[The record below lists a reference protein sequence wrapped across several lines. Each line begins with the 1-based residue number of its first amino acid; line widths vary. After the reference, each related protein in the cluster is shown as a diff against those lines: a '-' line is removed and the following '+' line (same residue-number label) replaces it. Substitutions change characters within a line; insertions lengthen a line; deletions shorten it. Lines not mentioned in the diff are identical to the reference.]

1 MTAAERAGA
10 GDAELIGAWR
20 GGDEGAAAEL
30 VRRHTPALARFMA
43 AWGARGDDLDDV
55 VQEAFIRAFRGM
67 DRFREEASFRTW
79 LFTIGANVARDVGR
93 QSRRRPI
100 LSLADHDVPAAG
112 GNPEE
117 HAEAEEALHRLEH
130 AVEQLPPMQ
139 RKVFLLRAQQGLDYE
154 EIAAG
159 LKTSVGAARVHYHHA
174 VKRLKKELG

>member
-1 MTAAERAGA
+1 
-10 GDAELIGAWR
+10 
-20 GGDEGAAAEL
+20 
-30 VRRHTPALARFMA
+30 MA

-79 LFTIGANVARDVGR
+79 LFTIAANVARDVGR

-100 LSLADHDVPAAG
+100 ISLADHDVPAAG

-130 AVEQLPPMQ
+130 AVEQL
-139 RKVFLLRAQQGLDYE
+139 DYE